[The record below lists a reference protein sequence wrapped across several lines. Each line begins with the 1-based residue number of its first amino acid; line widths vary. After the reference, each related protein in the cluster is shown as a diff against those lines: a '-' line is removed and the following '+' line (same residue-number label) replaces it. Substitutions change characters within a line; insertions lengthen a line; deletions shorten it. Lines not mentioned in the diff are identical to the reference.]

1 MNEFKQVEET
11 IKKEKEFYAKVNY
24 FKLLIKLKYAKDT
37 PEQLYNGIWKVK
49 FLEANYEKFCLLD
62 GINNVNQLLID
73 IKESNIDLSNSV
85 SDIWE
90 QLLNDFKT
98 FGNILYGKSI
108 VLVETLKDVKRL
120 VHQYKI
126 PNAASEIMGIDFL
139 YVQLPPE
146 VKMNTNLSK
155 EIEEQ
160 KSKKIGER

>member
-24 FKLLIKLKYAKDT
+24 FKLLIKLRYAKDT
-37 PEQLYNGIWKVK
+37 PEQLYNGIWKVE
-49 FLEANYEKFCLLD
+49 FSEANYEKICLLD

-98 FGNILYGKSI
+98 FGNILYGKST

-126 PNAASEIMGIDFL
+126 PNAASEIMAIDFL

>member
-24 FKLLIKLKYAKDT
+24 FKLLIKLRYAKDT
-37 PEQLYNGIWKVK
+37 PEQLYNGIGKVE
-49 FLEANYEKFCLLD
+49 FSEANYEKFCLLD

-73 IKESNIDLSNSV
+73 IKEC
-85 SDIWE
+85 
-90 QLLNDFKT
+90 
-98 FGNILYGKSI
+98 
-108 VLVETLKDVKRL
+108 
-120 VHQYKI
+120 
-126 PNAASEIMGIDFL
+126 MGIDFL

>member
-24 FKLLIKLKYAKDT
+24 FKLLIKLRYAKDT
-37 PEQLYNGIWKVK
+37 PEQLYNGIWKVE
-49 FLEANYEKFCLLD
+49 FSEANYEKFCLLD

-108 VLVETLKDVKRL
+108 VLVETLKDVNL
-120 VHQYKI
+120 LMQSDI
-126 PNAASEIMGIDFL
+126 CSLGIDFL